1 MSKNILIVDDNEP
14 TLKMLSA
21 IVEKAEFDP
30 VCFTNG
36 QDALDFARENKVI
49 CALIDQ
55 YMEPMNGFTL
65 ARYLILE
72 EIRIP
77 MVMITANNNSDLL
90 SEARKVGF
98 VTTMA
103 KPVDADYLLKLLAR
117 FDRA

>member
-1 MSKNILIVDDNEP
+1 MLKNILIVDDNEP
-14 TLKMLSA
+14 TLKILSGIIEEA
-21 IVEKAEFDP
+21 GFTP
-30 VCFTNG
+30 VCFDNG
-36 QDALDFARENKVI
+36 HEALDFARENKVL

-117 FDRA
+117 FDRS